1 MAIGDGRGGGSGAGD
16 GHAISTGVVVSNV
29 LSGNLAGVS
38 FKFATDAPDLCEY
51 GALHLGPL
59 LGDTPVAPAVS
70 ATLRWHDGQ
79 PPARNV
85 VAARLEG
92 CSRVDRDLYVGEDRL
107 FWFRVD
113 DLRDLY
119 LQFGWH
125 GERLEVEGDFYFR
138 VGRNWTDRLR
148 RWVSPGQAAAMRRR
162 RFTTLIY
169 YLVYYPCWW
178 WLEQMRDLHP
188 IHAAGVEVDG
198 KVILVGGASGVGK
211 STLSVALAER
221 PGNRH
226 LSDSFV
232 LQAGADICAV
242 PEPVLLDEWSRGWL
256 GSATDGLQR
265 IDYPYML
272 GRRGYQ
278 FPGERRVARG
288 RAAVV
293 ALPRRGPTDFVRRLS
308 PDQAHQRL
316 SAANMIINDLRR
328 YYAFA
333 AVIEQLAP
341 GGLVAHREAN
351 LAKLTVDVPCYEVSL
366 AAGDSS
372 AAVVDSIVKLLSGQ
386 HLRVV
391 AQRP

>member
-1 MAIGDGRGGGSGAGD
+1 MTI
-16 GHAISTGVVVSNV
+16 NV
-29 LSGNLAGVS
+29 LSGNLAAAS
-38 FKFATDAPDLCEY
+38 FRFETDAPDLAEY
-51 GALHLGPL
+51 GALHLAPL
-59 LGDTPVAPAVS
+59 LGDAGSAPAVS
-70 ATLRWHDGQ
+70 ATLRWHDAQ
-79 PPARNV
+79 PPARSA
-85 VAARLEG
+85 VAAPLDT
-92 CSRVDRDLYVGEDRL
+92 CVRVDRDLYVGDDRL

-113 DLRDLY
+113 DLRDLQ
-119 LQFGWH
+119 LRVGWR

-138 VGRNWTDRLR
+138 VGSDWTDRVR
-148 RWVSPGQAAAMRRR
+148 RLVSPGQVSAMRRR

-198 KVILVGGASGVGK
+198 KIILLGGASGVGK
-211 STLSVALAER
+211 STLSVALAGR
-221 PGNRH
+221 AGARF

-242 PEPVLLDEWSRGWL
+242 AEPVLLDEWSRAWL
-256 GSATDGLQR
+256 GSAIDGLQR

-272 GRRGYQ
+272 GRHGYR
-278 FPGERRVARG
+278 FPRERCIAGG
-288 RAAVV
+288 RAGVLV
-293 ALPRRGPTDFVRRLS
+293 LPRRAPVEYVRRLS

-333 AVIEQLAP
+333 AVLEQLVA

-351 LAKLTVDVPCYEVSL
+351 MAKLTVDVPCYEMGL
-366 AAGDSS
+366 TAGAASRE
-372 AAVVDSIVKLLSGQ
+372 VVDAIVNLLSGQ